1 MTDEEYRNFGYCAI
15 GTISAV
21 PEYEYWGPNNNIKV
35 DGRIW
40 IRIR

>member
-1 MTDEEYRNFGYCAI
+1 MTDEEYQKYGYCAI

-21 PEYEYWGPNNNIKV
+21 PDYEEWGTGNIKV
-35 DGRIW
+35 NNRIW

>member
-1 MTDEEYRNFGYCAI
+1 MTEEEERNYPMSII

-21 PEYEYWGPNNNIKV
+21 PEYEEWGTENIKV

-40 IRIR
+40 IYVK